1 MKCGAKRNFLYT
13 VLPTV
18 KIMIMD
24 KRRRIPIKD
33 VKQIALEITQRV
45 LTLSKINSIELKL
58 GKSKKPTDI
67 IVQEEI
73 MDKWI
78 EDRIQMVID
87 RIDNGG

>member
-1 MKCGAKRNFLYT
+1 
-13 VLPTV
+13 
-18 KIMIMD
+18 MD

-78 EDRIQMVID
+78 EDRI
-87 RIDNGG
+87 

>member
-1 MKCGAKRNFLYT
+1 
-13 VLPTV
+13 
-18 KIMIMD
+18 MD
-24 KRRRIPIKD
+24 KRRRIPVKD
-33 VKQIALEITQRV
+33 VKQIALEITHRV
-45 LTLSKINSIELKL
+45 LTLSNINSIELKL

>member
-1 MKCGAKRNFLYT
+1 
-13 VLPTV
+13 
-18 KIMIMD
+18 MD
-24 KRRRIPIKD
+24 KRRRIPVKD
-33 VKQIALEITQRV
+33 VKQIALEITHRV
-45 LTLSKINSIELKL
+45 LTLSQINSIELKL

-67 IVQEEI
+67 IVQEAI